1 MKHIAILLGIV
12 LSFEGS
18 AQTLAAN
25 APEELPGLRIVE
37 LAARGTDEINEF
49 GSKADWVKIENTG
62 NSAIRLSN
70 YKIYIT
76 DDVGSLTKF
85 RLEKK
90 KIDPNGSIMIW
101 CDDKDV
107 TRDQIHTNFKLSSK
121 GETISLTIQQG
132 SQIKIIDQ
140 VSYKE
145 VAENEQKTLL
155 RSGSNLLVY
164 D

>member
-1 MKHIAILLGIV
+1 MKHIALLFGIV
-12 LSFEGS
+12 LSFEGH
-18 AQTLAAN
+18 AQSLAAK

-62 NSAIRLSN
+62 NTAIRLSD

-90 KIDPNGSIMIW
+90 EIDPNGSIIIW
-101 CDDKDV
+101 CDDQDV

-121 GETISLTIQQG
+121 GETISLAIQQG

-145 VAENEQKTLL
+145 VAEGEQRTLL

>member
-1 MKHIAILLGIV
+1 MKHIALLFGVV
-12 LSFEGS
+12 LSFEGH
-18 AQTLAAN
+18 AQSLAVK

-62 NSAIRLSN
+62 NTAIRLSD

-90 KIDPNGSIMIW
+90 KIDPNGSIIIW
-101 CDDKDV
+101 CDDQDV
-107 TRDQIHTNFKLSSK
+107 TRDQIHTNFKLSSM
-121 GETISLTIQQG
+121 GETISLVIQQG

-145 VAENEQKTLL
+145 VAEGEQRTLL